1 MSNNFQVFC
10 SVPTKNNNIILN
22 NNVTSSY
29 YTTWKNLLISGL
41 KIKNIYSK
49 NNIKEAFSKDLLDFS
64 NLLYKNL
71 KFCEII
77 NIINYNII

>member
-1 MSNNFQVFC
+1 MEEL
-10 SVPTKNNNIILN
+10 I
-22 NNVTSSY
+22 
-29 YTTWKNLLISGL
+29 ISGL